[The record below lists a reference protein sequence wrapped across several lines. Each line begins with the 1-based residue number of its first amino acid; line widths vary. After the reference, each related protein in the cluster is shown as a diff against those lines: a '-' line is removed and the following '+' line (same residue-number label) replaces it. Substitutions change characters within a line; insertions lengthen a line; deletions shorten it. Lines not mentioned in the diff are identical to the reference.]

1 MIPFE
6 ADGNT
11 FQSISRLHVPP
22 SNAIQGRKPCRGMVK
37 EVETP
42 SGIRFDDTTSRKSAI
57 GAEAPN
63 GEHSSNHGNGQQPVS
78 VKKAGGFPES
88 QYSWKIK
95 DCRPCEGETPP
106 CTGHEA
112 LAARE
117 PLPQSRSSWATM
129 CMRRASSGP
138 SSGRVQPPAPVDRHC
153 SFGRAKTMDMATLA
167 RGCARHSTTDGN
179 GRCTPAAPPAGRRR
193 VGHRPRGSKYF
204 FS

>member
-1 MIPFE
+1 
-6 ADGNT
+6 
-11 FQSISRLHVPP
+11 
-22 SNAIQGRKPCRGMVK
+22 MVK

-57 GAEAPN
+57 G
-63 GEHSSNHGNGQQPVS
+63 GN
-78 VKKAGGFPES
+78 KRKAGGFPES

-129 CMRRASSGP
+129 CMVWGSQRQRLHGGERRSQALPLSLVGNQRLLSPATSNTTYRQQHLHHRAS
-138 SSGRVQPPAPVDRHC
+138 APRHHIARTAPC
-153 SFGRAKTMDMATLA
+153 LKWTLKWTSAAAGA
-167 RGCARHSTTDGN
+167 RGQALQLWASEDHGHGDTCSWMR
-179 GRCTPAAPPAGRRR
+179 PPQ
-193 VGHRPRGSKYF
+193 HH
-204 FS
+204 